1 LSADNQTSDL
11 GKAVQDV
18 TEKAQLII
26 REEIELAKAEVT
38 EKVTRLIKG
47 AVAGIAAGIFAVFAL
62 IYLFHSLS
70 WLLTKLISE
79 SNAWLGYL
87 IVAVLLFAL
96 GALAGFLAARFVKR
110 GAPPTPDMAI
120 EEAQRIRETV
130 KQRPPEVQA

>member
-47 AVAGIAAGIFAVFAL
+47 AVAGIAAGLFAVFAL

-110 GAPPTPDMAI
+110 GAPPTPDLAI

>member
-1 LSADNQTSDL
+1 MSADNQTSDL

-62 IYLFHSLS
+62 IYLLHSLS
-70 WLLTKLISE
+70 WLFTKLISE
-79 SNAWLGYL
+79 SNVWLGYL

>member
-1 LSADNQTSDL
+1 LSTDNQTSDL
-11 GKAVQDV
+11 GKAVQEV

-70 WLLTKLISE
+70 WLFAKLISE
-79 SNAWLGYL
+79 SNVWLGYL